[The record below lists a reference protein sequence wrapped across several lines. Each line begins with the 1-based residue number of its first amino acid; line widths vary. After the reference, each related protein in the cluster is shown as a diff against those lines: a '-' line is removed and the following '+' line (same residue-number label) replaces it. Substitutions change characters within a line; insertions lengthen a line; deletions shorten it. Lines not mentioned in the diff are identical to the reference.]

1 MSLYQSAVKKPI
13 TTALIFVGIAIFG
26 IFSLIQIP
34 INLYPDIDTNTI
46 MVMTTYS
53 GASAQD
59 IENNVTKPLE
69 NTLNS
74 VSNLKDMTSK
84 SKENVSIITLEFEYG
99 IDIDVATNDVRDK
112 LDMVTSAL
120 PDEAD
125 TPIIFKF
132 GADDIPILL
141 LSVTAEESTNGL
153 NKILDDKVANPLARI
168 AGVGTVS
175 ISGAPTREIKV
186 YCDPYKLEAYNLT
199 IETIAQIIGQEN
211 KNTPAGSIDIG
222 SNTYSMR
229 VQHEF
234 TDASQMNNLVVGHQG
249 NKVIYLKDVA
259 TVEDGLEERSQE
271 TYNNGHKGGMII
283 IQKQSG
289 ANSVNISKK
298 VKAKLPEIQESLPS
312 DVKLGIIVDTSDNIL
327 NTIDSLKET
336 IFITFIL
343 VMLVVFVF
351 LGRWRATF
359 IIVLTIPISL
369 LASLIYLFATGNTL
383 NIISLS
389 SLSIAIGMVVD
400 DAIVVLENVTT
411 HIERGSR
418 PKQAAVYA
426 TNEVAISVIAST
438 LTMLAVF
445 MPLTMIKGI
454 AGILFRQLGW
464 IVSIIMI
471 VSTVGALSLIPMLCS
486 NMLRLNN
493 KHGKLYNLLF
503 VPINKGLDWLDNA
516 YAKLLGWCVHH
527 RTIVGLGALAI
538 FLLTMLLI
546 GPKIKS
552 EYFPVADNA
561 RIGITIELPIGTRQE
576 ITKEFALEVNQLFTD
591 KYPEIRKINFTEGS
605 ASTDNVW
612 ASFQTNGT
620 HIISFNIS
628 LLSVTE
634 RERGLLEICEE
645 MRKDLSQYPIIKTY
659 KVLAGGQSGG
669 MSGEAT
675 VDVEIYGYDFAE
687 TDARAQAVKEK
698 LIEAGSNQV
707 IISREDY
714 VPEYQV
720 EFDREKLALNGLNVS
735 TASLYLRNRI
745 NGALASYYREDGDE
759 YDIRVRNGM
768 EFRQSV
774 EDIENIMLYNAA
786 GKGVR
791 IKDVGKVVET
801 LTPPTIERKNRE
813 RVITVSAVVPKGMAM
828 SDLVT
833 ATKSILK
840 EMDWTGN
847 LSWQLSGSYED
858 QQDTFGDLTL
868 LMILIVILVFI
879 VMAAQFESLTYP
891 FVIMFSIPFAV
902 VGVLW
907 GLFVT
912 NTPLNVMSLIGLM
925 MLLGIVVKNG
935 IVLIDY
941 TILCR
946 ERGLGVSQAVQTAG
960 HSRLRPVL
968 MTTLTTVLG
977 MVPMAIGTG
986 EGAEVWRGMGM
997 TVAWGLSVST
1007 LITLVIVP
1015 VMYCVFA
1022 GRGIKR
1028 NRKKELKE
1036 YRKARKELA
1045 AAK

>member
-527 RTIVGLGALAI
+527 RTIVGLGALAV

-868 LMILIVILVFI
+868 LMVLIVILVFI

>member
-112 LDMVTSAL
+112 LDMVTSSL

-576 ITKEFALEVNQLFTD
+576 ITKEFALKVNQLFTD

-868 LMILIVILVFI
+868 LMVLIVILVFI

>member
-199 IETIAQIIGQEN
+199 IETIAQVIGQEN

-234 TDASQMNNLVVGHQG
+234 TDASQMNDLVVGHQG
-249 NKVIYLKDVA
+249 DKVIYLKDVA

-343 VMLVVFVF
+343 VMLVVFIF

-359 IIVLTIPISL
+359 IIILTIPISL

-454 AGILFRQLGW
+454 AGIMFRQLGW

-503 VPINKGLDWLDNA
+503 VPINKGLDWLDTA

-527 RTIVGLGALAI
+527 RTIVAMGAWAI
-538 FLLTMLLI
+538 FLLTMLFI

-576 ITKEFALEVNQLFTD
+576 ITKEFALKINQLFTD

-645 MRKDLSQYPIIKTY
+645 MRKDLAQYPIIKTY

-687 TDARAQAVKEK
+687 TDARAQAVKAK
-698 LIEAGSNQV
+698 LMEAGSNQV
-707 IISREDY
+707 LISREDY

-759 YDIRVRNGM
+759 YDIRVRNGR

-828 SDLVT
+828 SDLVA

-840 EMDWTGN
+840 DMDWTGN

-868 LMILIVILVFI
+868 LMVLIVILVFI

-902 VGVLW
+902 VGVMW

-912 NTPLNVMSLIGLM
+912 GTPLNVMSLIGLM

-1028 NRKKELKE
+1028 KRKKEIKV
-1036 YRKARKELA
+1036 YRKAKKELA

>member
-153 NKILDDKVANPLARI
+153 YKILDDKVANPLARI

-234 TDASQMNNLVVGHQG
+234 TDASQMNDLVVGHQG

-298 VKAKLPEIQESLPS
+298 VKARLPEIQESLPS

-503 VPINKGLDWLDNA
+503 VPINKGLDWLDNV

-527 RTIVGLGALAI
+527 RTIVGLGALAV
-538 FLLTMLLI
+538 FLLTMFLI
-546 GPKIKS
+546 GPRIKS

-576 ITKEFALEVNQLFTD
+576 ITKDFALKVNQLFTD

-1028 NRKKELKE
+1028 NRKKELKA